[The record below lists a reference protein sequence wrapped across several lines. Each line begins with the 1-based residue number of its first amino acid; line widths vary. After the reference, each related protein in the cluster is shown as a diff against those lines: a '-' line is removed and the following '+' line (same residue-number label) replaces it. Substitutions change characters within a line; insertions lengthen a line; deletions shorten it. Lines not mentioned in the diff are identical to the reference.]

1 MADFLRIPAD
11 PQYAAG
17 KNTADIALALDA
29 MEAMFDCRADTFCL
43 VTSDSDFAY
52 LCRKLRERGAT
63 VHIVGEAKTPDA
75 LRNASDQ
82 FFEWLP
88 PELITEPADSAKPK
102 TTAAPAKPPA
112 KRRPKAVIKAVEL
125 LAGDTPDGWVADRTR
140 GEPPVTIEASD
151 DDPQVFQVESA
162 SARLEVL
169 AALYLF
175 LYSGSAIVAP
185 KGSLDSVQQLALQAR
200 YSTELRRAADSL
212 WHQAS
217 DSNPYPNLTANRR

>member
-1 MADFLRIPAD
+1 MHLIRVDRDRPDFRVFIDLLFGHGWDVDTEGNSHPV
-11 PQYAAG
+11 
-17 KNTADIALALDA
+17 NS
-29 MEAMFDCRADTFCL
+29 RAW
-43 VTSDSDFAY
+43 TSLY
-52 LCRKLRERGAT
+52 
-63 VHIVGEAKTPDA
+63 I
-75 LRNASDQ
+75 
-82 FFEWLP
+82 
-88 PELITEPADSAKPK
+88 
-102 TTAAPAKPPA
+102 
-112 KRRPKAVIKAVEL
+112 
-125 LAGDTPDGWVADRTR
+125 ADRTR

-175 LYSGSAIVAP
+175 PYSGSAIVAP
-185 KGSLDSVQQLALQAR
+185 KGSLDSVQQFALQAR